1 MLVLT
6 RKVGEEIIIGHSI
19 RVSILSCDRGYVKI
33 GIEAPRTVPVYRKE
47 IYDRIMEYNKKAA
60 QIEIQKLREV
70 LQSNS
75 LKVNRLHQ
83 QGSKKSST

>member
-19 RVSILSCDRGYVKI
+19 RISILSCDRGYVKI

-75 LKVNRLHQ
+75 LTVNRLNQ
-83 QGSKKSST
+83 QGSKKSLT

>member
-75 LKVNRLHQ
+75 LTVNRLNQ

>member
-19 RVSILSCDRGYVKI
+19 RISILSCDRGYVKI

-75 LKVNRLHQ
+75 LTVNRLNQ
-83 QGSKKSST
+83 QGQKKSST

>member
-75 LKVNRLHQ
+75 LKVNRLNQ